1 MLSAPLD
8 LVEVNPDAP
17 PDAVVIWLHGLGA
30 DGHDFEP
37 IVPQLQLPSEPPLRF
52 VFPHAPE
59 MAVTAFGGQRVRAWF
74 DFDPGGGFDSK
85 GLQRSVRQV
94 RDLVQNEIDDGVP
107 SNRIVLAGFSQ
118 GGAVALHTAL
128 SFTKPL
134 AGLLALSTFL
144 PEPQQVP
151 GSVAGVNAEIPVF
164 MAHGQFDPVLPIAMG
179 EAARDRLQA
188 AGHTVE
194 WHDYPMGHEVC
205 LAEIRDIGS
214 WFERVLDR

>member
-1 MLSAPLD
+1 MLSAPLA
-8 LVEVNPDAP
+8 LVEINPDAP
-17 PDAVVIWLHGLGA
+17 PSAVVIWLHGLGA

-37 IVPQLQLPSEPPLRF
+37 IVPQLHLPAELPVRF

-74 DFDPGGGFDSK
+74 DFDPGGEVDVK
-85 GLQRSVRQV
+85 GLRRSVRQV
-94 RDLVQNEIDDGVP
+94 RDLIQNEIDDGVA

-128 SFTKPL
+128 TYEKPL

-144 PEPQQVP
+144 PEPQQLS
-151 GSVAGVNAEIPVF
+151 GDATTANAQTPVF
-164 MAHGQFDPVLPIAMG
+164 MAHGQHDPVLPMALG
-179 EAARDRLQA
+179 AAARDSLLG
-188 AGHTVE
+188 AGHAVQ

-205 LAEIRDIGS
+205 LQEINDIGR
-214 WFERVLDR
+214 WFERVLG